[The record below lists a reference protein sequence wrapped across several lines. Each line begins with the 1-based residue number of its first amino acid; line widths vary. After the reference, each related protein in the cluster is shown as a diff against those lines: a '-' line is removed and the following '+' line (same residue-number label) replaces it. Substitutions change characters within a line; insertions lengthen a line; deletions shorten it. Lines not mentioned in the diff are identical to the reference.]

1 MLFVLF
7 VAAAISRTLAAMDD
21 KFHADSPSSAS
32 PLSRRGFWIL
42 LGIVL
47 VALLFIS
54 FALANTVAWYLQLRR
69 NDRIRRKTD
78 ELAAKSEHSKRGSNT
93 DLAKT
98 LSPVPVTILTG
109 FLGAGKTTLLNRIL
123 LAEKALLLPYQN
135 ILVLENELG
144 AVSID
149 HALLQDGNKYKD
161 KDKNSIYVLKNGCM
175 CCCLA
180 QGGKGSGGD
189 ELERILD
196 HLLDLVNERQF
207 EYLIVET
214 SGLADPGPIIETFL
228 KLRASRFRLDAVVT
242 IVDAKA
248 TQRYWDEDKERFVF
262 PIELQR
268 QLLYADVVVMN
279 KMDMATQE
287 EYARLETAQMEMN
300 QEATICSCID
310 ANVDMTKILNVETF
324 DAVRFQKQSSSAST
338 EQGEPGVQARG
349 MHTGG
354 IVTMHFETERDVD
367 VAAFGEW
374 LSDVVMR
381 YVKGADVLRV
391 KGILAVTGD
400 ARDRRCVVQG
410 VLDTYTIA
418 PGSVWEA
425 DEQRISRLVLIGQG
439 FDQAELDRGFHS
451 CLVRDSSNNAD
462 GSEQE
467 EKGA

>member
-7 VAAAISRTLAAMDD
+7 VAATISRTLAAMDD
-21 KFHADSPSSAS
+21 KFHDASPSSSS

-78 ELAAKSEHSKRGSNT
+78 ELAAKSENSKRER
-93 DLAKT
+93 
-98 LSPVPVTILTG
+98 
-109 FLGAGKTTLLNRIL
+109 AGKTTLLNRIL
-123 LAEKALLLPYQN
+123 LAEKALLLPYRN

-196 HLLDLVNERQF
+196 HLLDLVNEQQF

-248 TQRYWDEDKERFVF
+248 TQRYWDEEKERFLF

-279 KMDMATQE
+279 KMDMATKE

-310 ANVDMTKILNVETF
+310 ANVDMTKILNVKTF
-324 DAVRFQKQSSSAST
+324 DAVRFQKQSSSASV
-338 EQGEPGVQARG
+338 EQGEPGVQTRG

-354 IVTMHFETERDVD
+354 IMTMHFETERDVD

-381 YVKGADVLRV
+381 YVKGAGVLRV

-425 DEQRISRLVLIGQG
+425 DEQRISCLVLIGQG

-467 EKGA
+467 ENGA